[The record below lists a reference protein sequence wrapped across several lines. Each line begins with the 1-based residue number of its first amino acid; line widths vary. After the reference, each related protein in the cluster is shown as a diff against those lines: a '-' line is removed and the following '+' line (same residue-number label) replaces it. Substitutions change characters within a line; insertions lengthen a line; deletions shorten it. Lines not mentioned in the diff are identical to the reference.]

1 MSKYTIIPSRHTKKG
16 IDIWLI
22 KPVSK
27 LDYSTYKQVE
37 SKIKILGGYYS
48 RYTNSFVLET
58 KPDENK
64 LNEIFGDTA
73 SISETASKAGV
84 AESKIAQIR
93 LGKDAKFSSID
104 KRVLRDEYNKR
115 KLLIAKVSYWDGMSD
130 MNRSIPENEWSWSDN
145 SVGFE
150 NEFKYSRSPYVSGN
164 YISFGD
170 YKAKYKDDVIQ
181 PEIVKTS
188 NQKSYNYYVNVDSD
202 NKVNDEN
209 GYKLDRIDS
218 DNLDLQEGDRIVIS
232 SYGNKYCGKI
242 KKKEISTYTITKFDY
257 GTNQRKSEEQKS
269 VRYTIELDN
278 GIITSYANFK
288 LDTDNECDEI
298 ATPAIFDDSMK
309 SYKFPEAFFNEL
321 RKDIIGIN
329 YIKKQKAQ
337 RKKLEYIQQDQKQIE
352 RREKD
357 LFNSKMPSY
366 LGWELE
372 NKEYSRN
379 ITGETEQEQEFRI
392 DKWLNEF
399 NIEPKKPKALGEEKT
414 QEQILL
420 DQKKEIEQ
428 KKNEALANIEKKSLV
443 FPDEKVKEAYIGAYM
458 VMKKNNDLKRALEA
472 AANRLSGFNSLF
484 VNAEQRKLIKQ
495 KYFKILTGRDI
506 AKSNA
511 TDTLFE
517 ETVSEWFIKNT
528 DIENL
533 DSDFEVKKEKD
544 LFSEPAIEKEQ
555 SISELIEGLIVLKD
569 MSEGSEK
576 KELEDLIEGLRLIE

>member
-1 MSKYTIIPSRHTKKG
+1 MSKYTITPSRHTKKG

-84 AESKIAQIR
+84 SESKIAQIR

-202 NKVNDEN
+202 NKINDEN

-372 NKEYSRN
+372 NKEYSRK

-458 VMKKNNDLKRALEA
+458 VMKKNNDLKRSLEA
-472 AANRLSGFNSLF
+472 AANRLSGFNNFL
-484 VNAEQRKLIKQ
+484 VNAEQRKLNKQ

-576 KELEDLIEGLRLIE
+576 KELEDLIEGLRLIQ

>member
-84 AESKIAQIR
+84 SESKIAQIR

-298 ATPAIFDDSMK
+298 ATPAIFDDSIK

>member
-1 MSKYTIIPSRHTKKG
+1 
-16 IDIWLI
+16 
-22 KPVSK
+22 
-27 LDYSTYKQVE
+27 
-37 SKIKILGGYYS
+37 
-48 RYTNSFVLET
+48 
-58 KPDENK
+58 
-64 LNEIFGDTA
+64 
-73 SISETASKAGV
+73 
-84 AESKIAQIR
+84 
-93 LGKDAKFSSID
+93 
-104 KRVLRDEYNKR
+104 
-115 KLLIAKVSYWDGMSD
+115 
-130 MNRSIPENEWSWSDN
+130 
-145 SVGFE
+145 
-150 NEFKYSRSPYVSGN
+150 
-164 YISFGD
+164 
-170 YKAKYKDDVIQ
+170 
-181 PEIVKTS
+181 
-188 NQKSYNYYVNVDSD
+188 
-202 NKVNDEN
+202 
-209 GYKLDRIDS
+209 
-218 DNLDLQEGDRIVIS
+218 
-232 SYGNKYCGKI
+232 
-242 KKKEISTYTITKFDY
+242 
-257 GTNQRKSEEQKS
+257 
-269 VRYTIELDN
+269 
-278 GIITSYANFK
+278 
-288 LDTDNECDEI
+288 
-298 ATPAIFDDSMK
+298 
-309 SYKFPEAFFNEL
+309 
-321 RKDIIGIN
+321 
-329 YIKKQKAQ
+329 
-337 RKKLEYIQQDQKQIE
+337 
-352 RREKD
+352 
-357 LFNSKMPSY
+357 